1 MENIV
6 ILTLIFLGVMTGCGR
21 SCYKLGK
28 RDGIIGSVNYLA
40 DSGDLN
46 HRPNEAEALKP
57 SWLASLLGK

>member
-1 MENIV
+1 MA
-6 ILTLIFLGVMTGCGR
+6 GCGR
-21 SCYKLGK
+21 SCYKLGE